1 MATRRK
7 EIHHDRR
14 GTYQRAHG
22 RRGTCPP
29 PPRVFSDRERQRILS
44 QYIAGEV
51 TTRKARV
58 ETQVPDQAVL
68 VYGKPVSHVLHVIL
82 SIFTAGLWLI
92 PWLIMSFTGGEKRKI
107 VRVDEF
113 GNLLVT

>member
-1 MATRRK
+1 MTTEGPMTDPTAT
-7 EIHHDRR
+7 EEPSTI
-14 GTYQRAHG
+14 A
-22 RRGTCPP
+22 P
-29 PPRVFSDRERQRILS
+29 PPRIFTDRERQRILS

-51 TTRKARV
+51 TMRKARV

-92 PWLIMSFTGGEKRKI
+92 PWLIMSFAGGEKRKI

-113 GNLLVT
+113 GNLLVS